1 MSFDQSKYITE
12 YQRQNYDTVTIRI
25 PKGVK
30 EEWKSYAAGHGLTL
44 VELIRRS
51 VDNFMEEKK

>member
-12 YQRQNYDTVTIRI
+12 YQRENYDTITIRI
-25 PKGVK
+25 PKGAK
-30 EEWKSYAAGHGLTL
+30 EEWKSYAAAHGLTL

-51 VDNFMEEKK
+51 VDGYMEEKK